1 MTQTS
6 GAGTANFSLALRA
19 KIPPPGHGPAL
30 ENQESGKQWKCSMFV
45 PKKSFDQRFPCRIVS
60 HVYVC

>member
-6 GAGTANFSLALRA
+6 GAGTANFSLAFRV
-19 KIPPPGHGPAL
+19 KIPQSGIGPAL
-30 ENQESGKQWKCSMFV
+30 ENQKSGKPWKCSVFV
-45 PKKSFDQRFPCRIVS
+45 PEKSFDQSFPCRTVS